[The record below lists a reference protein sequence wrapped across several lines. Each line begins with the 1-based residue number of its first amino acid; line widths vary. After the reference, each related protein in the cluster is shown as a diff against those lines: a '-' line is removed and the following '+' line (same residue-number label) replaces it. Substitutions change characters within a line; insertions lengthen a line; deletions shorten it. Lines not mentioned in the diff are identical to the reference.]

1 MGVLMAECVVV
12 TVAVAVVDL
21 VAVAV
26 AVAVGWV
33 VAEGLT
39 RVEATWPPRRRWSP
53 HCWETAGVVMC
64 KVCVVMS
71 WGLCE

>member
-1 MGVLMAECVVV
+1 MAECVVV

-39 RVEATWPPRRRWSP
+39 RVEATWPPRRRWS

>member
-39 RVEATWPPRRRWSP
+39 RVEATWPPRRRWS